1 VNPSDTH
8 SVRDP
13 TIATLKLRDDL
24 VITPDI
30 SGGTR
35 CYAIEDPLRSKFYLV
50 GVPEFTFISL
60 LDGRTSIAGAL
71 SAAAQQLGQQA
82 LVEQEAL
89 AICQWLLDSQL
100 AQTDDSAM
108 ASRLCESAE
117 KNAERRLLGHINPL
131 MIKIPLLNPDRLL
144 AAIGP
149 RLSWLLS
156 PGFFFVWMAACLY
169 AVYLV
174 AVGWNHLAVSA
185 AVILDRENW
194 LRLAV
199 VWVLLKLLHELAHAL
214 VCKKYGG
221 TVPAAGVVFLFFA
234 PLAFVDVT
242 SSWRFRSKWHR
253 MATAAA
259 GMYVELFAAAIAVI
273 YWSNSMPGLGHYLAL
288 NVAVMAGFSTL
299 FFNGNPLV
307 RFDGYYI
314 LSDLLEIQ
322 SLSQQPAI
330 PRRSDAEVRLEP

>member
-1 VNPSDTH
+1 M
-8 SVRDP
+8 
-13 TIATLKLRDDL
+13 
-24 VITPDI
+24 ITPDI

-50 GVPEFTFISL
+50 GVAEFTFISL
-60 LDGRTSIAGAL
+60 LDGRTSVAGAL
-71 SAAAQQLGQQA
+71 SSAAQQLGQQA

-100 AQTDDSAM
+100 AQTDDSAL
-108 ASRLCESAE
+108 ATRLCESAE

-174 AVGWNHLAVSA
+174 AIGWNHLAVSA

-199 VWVLLKLLHELAHAL
+199 VWGRAQVAARVGARPGVQEIRRDRAGGRSRVPLLRSPGIRRRNFVLAIPFQVASHGNGGGRHVCRVVRGGDRRDLL
-214 VCKKYGG
+214 
-221 TVPAAGVVFLFFA
+221 VVFVAGPWAL
-234 PLAFVDVT
+234 PGPECRRDG
-242 SSWRFRSKWHR
+242 RFQHR
-253 MATAAA
+253 
-259 GMYVELFAAAIAVI
+259 
-273 YWSNSMPGLGHYLAL
+273 AL
-288 NVAVMAGFSTL
+288 
-299 FFNGNPLV
+299 
-307 RFDGYYI
+307 
-314 LSDLLEIQ
+314 
-322 SLSQQPAI
+322 
-330 PRRSDAEVRLEP
+330 